1 MSQSVELLCS
11 VNICEMSPRAIR
23 SDVDVHQLRLANVP
37 EKGLGYYDKEFRLVI
52 VSSVSLKPLGM

>member
-23 SDVDVHQLRLANVP
+23 SDVDVHQLWLANVP
-37 EKGLGYYDKEFRLVI
+37 EKGLGYYDKESRLVI
-52 VSSVSLKPLGM
+52 VSSVSLKLLGM

>member
-37 EKGLGYYDKEFRLVI
+37 EKGLGYYDKESRLVI
-52 VSSVSLKPLGM
+52 ISSVSLKPLGM

>member
-23 SDVDVHQLRLANVP
+23 SDVDVHQHWLANVH
-37 EKGLGYYDKEFRLVI
+37 EKGLGYYDKESRLVI
-52 VSSVSLKPLGM
+52 ACSVSLKPLGM

>member
-1 MSQSVELLCS
+1 MPQSVYLLCS

-37 EKGLGYYDKEFRLVI
+37 EKGLGYYDKESRLVI
-52 VSSVSLKPLGM
+52 VSSVSLKLLGT

>member
-1 MSQSVELLCS
+1 MSKSVELLCS

-23 SDVDVHQLRLANVP
+23 SDVDVHQLWLANVP
-37 EKGLGYYDKEFRLVI
+37 EKGLGYYDKEPRLVI